1 MQTYNE
7 VPMLF
12 QVGHPDIVQRMDVR
26 GLVATAFMIF
36 VGIVFLISISTFED
50 PSSSLSLF
58 LLVAG
63 VSLILVALSRLL
75 CRTRCS
81 VYQPTG
87 SPLVER
93 TYFFPMKH
101 LPVLKALVA
110 RGCDGI
116 SCSSLH
122 ATPGGSVRL
131 DVLQSR
137 DHSFVALQLFEF
149 IPYSYTPLAPPSYFQ
164 GSQAADLAALLRK
177 L

>member
-26 GLVATAFMIF
+26 GLVATAFMII
-36 VGIVFLISISTFED
+36 VGIVLLISISTFED

-63 VSLILVALSRLL
+63 VSLILVALARLL

-93 TYFFPMKH
+93 TYFFPMKY
-101 LPVLKALVA
+101 LPVLKAL
-110 RGCDGI
+110 
-116 SCSSLH
+116 
-122 ATPGGSVRL
+122 
-131 DVLQSR
+131 
-137 DHSFVALQLFEF
+137 VALQLFEF